1 MRFFDHLPRRDYEEA
16 LRSLGRLLDDD
27 RLEDILVMELAE
39 GFMVTGLRPT
49 EQLAQDTATGAD
61 RPRSYEH
68 GEAMFFDPDVD
79 AASKQGQTFRGT
91 GREAGRYEQALRLIG
106 RQVNTDQGALVL
118 VMDQG
123 DSFMLRMVT
132 KSARDLPY
140 RYAAF
145 RTGELDRI
153 RDQAHAARTGTEAP
167 AFPAREATA
176 GRGKARAKKS
186 TAKAT

>member
-1 MRFFDHLPRRDYEEA
+1 
-16 LRSLGRLLDDD
+16 
-27 RLEDILVMELAE
+27 MELAE

-49 EQLAQDTATGAD
+49 QHPADDTSTDAD
-61 RPRSYEH
+61 VPRSYEH

-79 AASKQGQTFRGT
+79 AASRQGQTFRGT
-91 GREAGRYEQALRLIG
+91 GREAGRYEQSLRLIG

-123 DSFMLRMVT
+123 DSFMLRMVS
-132 KSARDLPY
+132 KGMRDLPY

-145 RTGELDRI
+145 RTAELDRI

-167 AFPAREATA
+167 AFPTRQAST
-176 GRGKARAKKS
+176 GRGKPRGAKKS
-186 TAKAT
+186 SAKAS